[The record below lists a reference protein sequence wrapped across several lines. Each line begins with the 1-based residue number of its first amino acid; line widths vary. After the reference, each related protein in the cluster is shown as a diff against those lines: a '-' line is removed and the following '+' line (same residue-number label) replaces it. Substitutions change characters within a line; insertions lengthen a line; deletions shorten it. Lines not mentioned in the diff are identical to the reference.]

1 MFLYPWPLIVK
12 MVFFCHFVVSID
24 TVNGV
29 NEWDRY
35 WFFEIGLI
43 FIFPILLYGEQIIRA
58 DGENRGKRV
67 KINDAAH
74 FVAEYGVLAPIE
86 NIENRK
92 WTTCFWLS
100 PFPIPAEV
108 STPRCLH
115 ECVLKWSLWFPDT
128 DRGSDHTPG
137 FWVILRKLLP
147 FAPVNPKKCL
157 VLNFQ
162 YIITFVYEL
171 FYWLWS
177 FAAAAVTQIFLKI
190 PHFAVCELSNNR
202 NKVGEYNFVCRRKR
216 KANIVIIFDGG
227 RLRGSTASLLQCL
240 ANNRATSQQ
249 KCFCKTWQLIGVCI
263 FSTAKQIYLA
273 WTLWL
278 LWLAGNFDDVGF

>member
-1 MFLYPWPLIVK
+1 MAK
-12 MVFFCHFVVSID
+12 TGSETNVFVPMATNCENGVFCHFVVSID

-108 STPRCLH
+108 
-115 ECVLKWSLWFPDT
+115 
-128 DRGSDHTPG
+128 
-137 FWVILRKLLP
+137 
-147 FAPVNPKKCL
+147 
-157 VLNFQ
+157 
-162 YIITFVYEL
+162 
-171 FYWLWS
+171 
-177 FAAAAVTQIFLKI
+177 
-190 PHFAVCELSNNR
+190 
-202 NKVGEYNFVCRRKR
+202 
-216 KANIVIIFDGG
+216 
-227 RLRGSTASLLQCL
+227 
-240 ANNRATSQQ
+240 
-249 KCFCKTWQLIGVCI
+249 
-263 FSTAKQIYLA
+263 
-273 WTLWL
+273 
-278 LWLAGNFDDVGF
+278 